1 MIRFA
6 LLCVAVGGIL
16 VFFASEGSDME
27 SKRLESSRAESSRL
41 ESKPAPKPCL
51 YVRPSGLNL
60 RESPSVDSKIQGKLA
75 QNTRIC
81 EYSKM
86 QNGFLQTPSGWV
98 FAEYLALVPKENFS
112 KEIPLSLESQTPYSK
127 PTPQSPPKTAT
138 NPQKS
143 SPKILITSRQ
153 KTPKEDSLKQA
164 REFLAKANYKSAK
177 TLALRANQENP
188 QDLESW
194 EVFATSLY
202 LEGKKA
208 EAIRVLEAFLQ
219 SHYNENL
226 WLLLEKMQKDRI

>member
-6 LLCVAVGGIL
+6 LFCVVMGGIL
-16 VFFASEGSDME
+16 VFLAVERGDV
-27 SKRLESSRAESSRL
+27 
-41 ESKPAPKPCL
+41 ESKPTSKPCF
-51 YVRPSGLNL
+51 YVQPRGLNL
-60 RESPSVDSKIQGKLA
+60 RELPSVDSKIQGKLA

-98 FAEYLALVPKENFS
+98 FAEYLALAPK
-112 KEIPLSLESQTPYSK
+112 KEIPLSLESQSSYPK
-127 PTPQSPPKTAT
+127 PTLQSPPKTSK

-143 SPKILITSRQ
+143 TPKITLTSYE

-164 REFLAKANYKSAK
+164 REFLARADYKMAK

-188 QDLESW
+188 QNLESW
-194 EVFATSLY
+194 EVFARSLY

-208 EAIRVLEAFLQ
+208 EAIKVLEAFLQ
-219 SHYNENL
+219 THYNENL
-226 WLLLEKMQKDRI
+226 WMLLEKMQGDRI